1 MRYASFG
8 FGVSLLLAATASHS
22 LANDRTS
29 KGNETPISVCDLLKD
44 GGPSKATRI
53 RIKAHYITDLRHGA
67 YLDDPKCK
75 GLVIQ
80 EGVQMSDSVDP
91 SVTRF
96 SDATHEHMISHPLVE
111 FDVDVEGTYTPRPAG
126 EFWGNEAKGRLVIER
141 AWSFQRTSKV
151 P

>member
-8 FGVSLLLAATASHS
+8 FGVSLLLVATASPS
-22 LANDRTS
+22 LASDHTS
-29 KGNETPISVCDLLKD
+29 KRNEAPVSVCELLHN
-44 GGPSKATRI
+44 GGPTVVARI
-53 RIKAHYITDLRHGA
+53 HIKAHYVTDLRHGA
-67 YLDDPKCK
+67 YLDDSGCK

-80 EGVQMSDSVDP
+80 EGVQMNDPVDP
-91 SVTRF
+91 SVVRF
-96 SDATHEHMISHPLVE
+96 NVTTHEHMISHSLVE

-141 AWSFQRTSKV
+141 VWSFQRASSV